1 MSESAFLRFIT
12 ENSILYC
19 VFTLTERKP
28 ILSPFKDLKFKLFI
42 KYNSSSRFNALNLS
56 IVWIYFVIIFG

>member
-28 ILSPFKDLKFKLFI
+28 ILSPFKDLKFKLF
-42 KYNSSSRFNALNLS
+42 SSIIPLVDSMPLIYRLS
-56 IVWIYFVIIFG
+56 GYTL